1 MSEPKYLED
10 INTKREEAVNR
21 MMEEIEQERD
31 EKDKMQRFG
40 FFSIPYPATIGDKK
54 YSTNDYQ
61 NHEVIDHKVITE
73 KRGIYTNPLKVGKA
87 NDVYFTKI
95 EGPDE
100 EGLERLKELNKKDH
114 EDLMKKVAEIKEK
127 KSERPNFKPSGP
139 QEFKG
144 FYNPDEP
151 APIPEGTLTIEP
163 DKKRFIGEG
172 HKIITEKRGIFT
184 VPTKTGKIPNDYFSY
199 PTYEDDMIERLKQM
213 TKDDIEKKINDVKAG
228 KDNKNFQKPFQPAS
242 LKKCD
247 PFFNNTQTYGLYTP
261 EEQEM
266 LMTEYKTF
274 KKNGVPKYQKKLPKN
289 ALKHLQPFKPS
300 TLVFSGRD
308 GLFNDDLYKLPE
320 LEEVKKPN
328 IPIREIREMEKKNAR
343 VPFAYNKLM
352 NQTHFSPS
360 ITSFTFNLKRE
371 FPSVKFY

>member
-10 INTKREEAVNR
+10 TYAKREEAVNR
-21 MMEEIEQERD
+21 MMSEIEQERN
-31 EKDKMQRFG
+31 EKDNLQRFG
-40 FFSIPYPATIGDKK
+40 FFSIPYPAVIGDKK

-61 NHEVIDHKVITE
+61 NHKVVEHKVITE
-73 KRGIYTNPLKVGKA
+73 KRGIFTNPLKVGKA

-100 EGLERLKELNKKDH
+100 AGLERLKELNKKDH
-114 EDLMKKVAEIKEK
+114 EDLMNKVSELKEK
-127 KSERPNFKPSGP
+127 KTSTVFKPSGP
-139 QEFKG
+139 KEFKG
-144 FYNPDEP
+144 YYNPDEP
-151 APIPEGTLTIEP
+151 FPVPEGTLTIEP

-172 HKIITEKRGIFT
+172 HKVITEKRGIFT
-184 VPTKTGKIPNDYFSY
+184 EPTKTAQIPNDYFSY
-199 PTYEDDMIERLKQM
+199 PGYEDDMIQKLKQM
-213 TKDDIEKKINDVKAG
+213 TQDDIERKINKVKSG
-228 KDNKNFQKPFQPAS
+228 KDNKSFQKPFQPAS

-274 KKNGVPKYQKKLPKN
+274 KKNGVPKYQKKIPKN
-289 ALKHLQPFKPS
+289 ALKHLQPFKPARLIY
-300 TLVFSGRD
+300 TGRD

-320 LEEVKKPN
+320 LKEVQKSN

-343 VPFAYNKLM
+343 TPFTYNKLM
-352 NQTHFSPS
+352 NHTHFSPS
-360 ITSFTFNLKRE
+360 ITSFAFNLKRE
-371 FPSVKFY
+371 FPNVKFY

>member
-1 MSEPKYLED
+1 
-10 INTKREEAVNR
+10 
-21 MMEEIEQERD
+21 
-31 EKDKMQRFG
+31 
-40 FFSIPYPATIGDKK
+40 
-54 YSTNDYQ
+54 
-61 NHEVIDHKVITE
+61 
-73 KRGIYTNPLKVGKA
+73 
-87 NDVYFTKI
+87 
-95 EGPDE
+95 
-100 EGLERLKELNKKDH
+100 
-114 EDLMKKVAEIKEK
+114 
-127 KSERPNFKPSGP
+127 
-139 QEFKG
+139 
-144 FYNPDEP
+144 
-151 APIPEGTLTIEP
+151 
-163 DKKRFIGEG
+163 
-172 HKIITEKRGIFT
+172 
-184 VPTKTGKIPNDYFSY
+184 
-199 PTYEDDMIERLKQM
+199 MIERLKQM

-266 LMTEYKTF
+266 LMTEYKNF